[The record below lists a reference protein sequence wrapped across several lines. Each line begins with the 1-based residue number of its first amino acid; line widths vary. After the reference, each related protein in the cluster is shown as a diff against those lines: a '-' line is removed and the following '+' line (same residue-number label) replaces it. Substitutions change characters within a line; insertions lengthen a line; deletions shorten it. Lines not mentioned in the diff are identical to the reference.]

1 MSANTLGKDL
11 MRHFQTGVSYMIP
24 VVVAGGILTSVA
36 VIGGGTGVWEE
47 TDTFWGVL
55 RMIGQTGL
63 NFIVPMISAYVA
75 YSIADRP
82 GLAPAFI
89 TGMIALNMGTGFLG
103 GMITGVF
110 TGYLV
115 NALKKIPVPD
125 RVRSLKSIMI
135 IPICATFIV
144 GVVLWYVLGTPIQ
157 MLTNALSDWLK
168 NMSGANAAVMGAII
182 GAMMAFD
189 MGGPV
194 NKIANAFGTAAYAEG
209 AYVAS
214 TAMLLAIAIPPTIM
228 FLATLLDRKKV
239 LYTDAERENGVTA
252 IIMGIVGIT
261 EGTIPFA
268 LADPIRVIPSIMVG
282 TAVSCAM
289 NSAFGVTNSTMM
301 ATYFG
306 IPFTTNIPLYLL
318 SIAVGSLVGAFMVN
332 ALKTMKHK
340 KQQAATA
347 DEK

>member
-1 MSANTLGKDL
+1 
-11 MRHFQTGVSYMIP
+11 
-24 VVVAGGILTSVA
+24 
-36 VIGGGTGVWEE
+36 
-47 TDTFWGVL
+47 
-55 RMIGQTGL
+55 
-63 NFIVPMISAYVA
+63 
-75 YSIADRP
+75 
-82 GLAPAFI
+82 
-89 TGMIALNMGTGFLG
+89 
-103 GMITGVF
+103 
-110 TGYLV
+110 
-115 NALKKIPVPD
+115 
-125 RVRSLKSIMI
+125 
-135 IPICATFIV
+135 
-144 GVVLWYVLGTPIQ
+144 